1 MYRPLFVSIFV
12 VSLFQAEMEISENGS
27 SRQGEIVIYHPD
39 ESVHLDVRVENETV
53 WLTLRQLS
61 LLFGRDRTV
70 IGRHISNIF
79 KEGELQKDLVCAK
92 FAHTGEHG
100 RNKGFVQTRDVDYYN
115 LDVIISVGYRVK
127 SVRGTQFRQWAL
139 KVLKE
144 YLIRGYA
151 IHPRFEELER
161 RVQRAEERIDFFIK
175 TNLPPEEGVFYD
187 GQLFEAYAFAAGLI
201 RMAKKRIIL
210 IDNYIDETVL
220 TLLDKRSPEVDV
232 TVYTR
237 WVTPQLQL
245 DIDKHNSQYPAIE
258 VCLFNKAHDRFL
270 IVDERVYHVG
280 ASLKDLGKRWFA
292 FSLMRDI
299 LPQDL
304 LSRI

>member
-1 MYRPLFVSIFV
+1 MCKICTYRR
-12 VSLFQAEMEISENGS
+12 A
-27 SRQGEIVIYHPD
+27 R
-39 ESVHLDVRVENETV
+39 
-53 WLTLRQLS
+53 
-61 LLFGRDRTV
+61 
-70 IGRHISNIF
+70 
-79 KEGELQKDLVCAK
+79 KE
-92 FAHTGEHG
+92 
-100 RNKGFVQTRDVDYYN
+100 
-115 LDVIISVGYRVK
+115 
-127 SVRGTQFRQWAL
+127 
-139 KVLKE
+139 
-144 YLIRGYA
+144 
-151 IHPRFEELER
+151 
-161 RVQRAEERIDFFIK
+161 QR
-175 TNLPPEEGVFYD
+175 
-187 GQLFEAYAFAAGLI
+187 
-201 RMAKKRIIL
+201 AKKRIIL

-299 LPQDL
+299 LPQDI